1 EHPAVQALIRHD
13 PAGFAAREF
22 EQRTQV
28 QLPPAIRLA
37 VLSGAQTDIHD
48 VIEMAAFSEE
58 VEMRGPVPGKDGQ
71 VRMLVTVEKQSGL
84 KLAETL
90 KAVTAARSAKRKGA
104 QVNVR
109 IDPPTI

>member
-1 EHPAVQALIRHD
+1 M
-13 PAGFAAREF
+13 
-22 EQRTQV
+22 

-37 VLSGAQTDIHD
+37 VLSGAQADID
-48 VIEMAAFSEE
+48 EVIQMAAFPDE
-58 VEMRGPVPGKDGQ
+58 VKVRGPVPGKDGQ
-71 VRMLVTVEKQSGL
+71 VRMLVTVEKPAGL